1 MFRVVS
7 VSVWAFVSSVK
18 RIGDRTVRREFGQ
31 MNPVSQD
38 EYVCKSECCV
48 FCVCFFSWVGGGGM
62 EKEMERERENTNS
75 NSKSLFYKDGSLGS
89 FKNLTTSPC

>member
-48 FCVCFFSWVGGGGM
+48 FLGGVFWCFFSWGGGGGGD
-62 EKEMERERENTNS
+62 RTDYRGFP
-75 NSKSLFYKDGSLGS
+75 SKGTVFFFSRDHV
-89 FKNLTTSPC
+89 KN